1 MQTAADDFSFIKG
14 KGVFSHYVWDK
25 SDRAFHKENVKPGGC
40 SVMVWDC
47 LAASGLL
54 VRFAIIDEIMS
65 SVPYWKILKE
75 NVQPLVPTLK
85 LKLTR
90 VMQQDSAL
98 KQAASPPLHG

>member
-25 SDRAFHKENVKPGGC
+25 SDRAFHKENVKHCGG

-47 LAASGLL
+47 LAASGPL
-54 VRFAIIDEIMS
+54 RFAIIDEIMS

-75 NVQPLVPTLK
+75 NVQPLVPTPK